1 MDGSW
6 DRGREI
12 KVLCPGAG
20 LGRLMWEI
28 ARLGIQRR
36 ARSLLDGHEV
46 LTVLDG
52 LPRVYRLHVP
62 RQRVL
67 VLYAARWQLCIEPV
81 RAGGWRVLEH
91 CSRDA
96 SVSLHTARAVDSLTE
111 LNQYTFYPA
120 VTTSSNVVNT
130 LDQLKYE
137 SAFRGVRA
145 TICELELTY
154 PSVHIT
160 ERTRY
165 RTCCRATSRAPPD
178 SPCVPAT
185 LSRSIG
191 ISQPSGTVS

>member
-1 MDGSW
+1 MGTRYSLFLMGCLASTGYTCQGNEFSYFMLLAGNFALNQYMPVAGACSNIAHVT
-6 DRGREI
+6 RAC
-12 KVLCPGAG
+12 LC
-20 LGRLMWEI
+20 
-28 ARLGIQRR
+28 
-36 ARSLLDGHEV
+36 
-46 LTVLDG
+46 
-52 LPRVYRLHVP
+52 
-62 RQRVL
+62 
-67 VLYAARWQLCIEPV
+67 
-81 RAGGWRVLEH
+81 
-91 CSRDA
+91 
-96 SVSLHTARAVDSLTE
+96 TARAVDSLTE

-191 ISQPSGTVS
+191 ISQPSGTAS